1 MGLFESLGVSSD
13 ELPETGFTNPKDGFY
28 NFEITE
34 VSIRQGTA
42 KDPNCTKL
50 TIEYDLD
57 EAGKTLEW
65 FHLADDGE
73 VTEKARK
80 SLSFLADR
88 LKSLGEDPDTFDP
101 DDETLIGLTGSLK
114 LETRNGFQN
123 VRNVEVDND
132 VREEVSDDPS
142 DYDDGSQK
150 QDAAIKR
157 RVAANRAKREEEAPA
172 TKRAPAKPAARKPAP
187 KKDVDEDEDNPFENE
202 D

>member
-1 MGLFESLGVSSD
+1 MTGLFDSLGVNVED
-13 ELPETGFTNPKDGFY
+13 LPESTGFTNPKDGFY

-34 VSIRQGTA
+34 VTKRHGTS
-42 KDPNCTKL
+42 KDPNVTKL

-57 EAGKTLEW
+57 EAGKTMEW
-65 FHLADDGE
+65 FTLAEDGE

-80 SLSFLADR
+80 SLGFLRDR
-88 LKSLGEDPDTFDP
+88 LISLGVDPSTFNP
-101 DDETLIGLTGSLK
+101 EDDELIGITGSLK
-114 LETRNGFQN
+114 LQTRNGFQN

-132 VREEVSDDPS
+132 VNEEVSDEPS

-157 RVAANRAKREEEAPA
+157 RVAANRAAREAEAKR
-172 TKRAPAKPAARKPAP
+172 TVARKPAP
-187 KKDVDEDEDNPFENE
+187 KKDADEDDENPFENE